1 MDQSQLSVGVDIVE
15 MARMRRA
22 LDRWGDRILR
32 HVFTP
37 DEIAYCRGRLPEL
50 AARFAAKEAISKAL
64 GTGMVGVSWVEM
76 EVRTDERGKPLVA
89 LHGRALARA
98 NHLGLTQWAISLSHT
113 NDSAVAFVVA
123 SR

>member
-1 MDQSQLSVGVDIVE
+1 MDHSQLSVGVDIVE

-22 LDRWGDRILR
+22 LERWGERILR

-37 DEIAYCRGRLPEL
+37 SETAFCRGRVPEL

-64 GTGMVGVSWVEM
+64 GTGMVGISWVEM
-76 EVRTDERGKPLVA
+76 EVLVDERGKPLVQ
-89 LHGRALARA
+89 LHGRARARA
-98 NHLGLTQWAISLSHT
+98 QELGLTQWAISLSHS